1 MQKLS
6 PEDILKNSTVYGRM
20 ASLNNPDFWFGSH
33 KEDNYGH
40 MSKIAE
46 LANATLENAKCLDV
60 GCGTGDLSKF
70 LRKNGIAEYL
80 GVDIYGPSL
89 ELARKNH
96 QNELFLFMDI
106 LEWNPD
112 DIFDYVFCSG
122 ALSTRLSSDNYD
134 FFESMI
140 TKMWSLAKTG
150 VSFNLLVDEYIE
162 NNDAEIFRY
171 SLEKV
176 LDICNRIIK
185 EGRVSYKTDGDEAHF
200 YICRALVV

>member
-6 PEDILKNSTVYGRM
+6 QEDIQKNSMVYGRM

-33 KEDNYGH
+33 KEDNYER
-40 MSKIAE
+40 MSIIAE

-70 LRKNGIAEYL
+70 LRKKGIAEYL

-96 QNELFLFMDI
+96 QNELFLFIDI
-106 LEWNPD
+106 LEWGPD
-112 DIFDYVFCSG
+112 DIFDYIFCSG

-134 FFESMI
+134 FIESMVS
-140 TKMWSLAKTG
+140 KMWSLAKTG
-150 VSFNLLVDEYIE
+150 LVFNLLIDDYLE
-162 NNDAEIFRY
+162 NNDTEIFRY

-176 LDICNRIIK
+176 LDICNKVAK

-200 YICRALVV
+200 YLYRALVV